1 MKNLIKSALR
11 RVGLEVNRAGAFEA
25 AMAGRSIGSITSF
38 FEHLKGQGF
47 APRGIVDV
55 GANRGHWA
63 ELAHAAF
70 PDAPILMIEPL
81 DEMEAGLT
89 KLAVRLPAGSAFVK
103 AGAGPAEGEHV
114 QSIWKN
120 IDGSTFLA
128 DPEKLGTGEQRRTR
142 IVAIDALLNGPHAG
156 FQPDL
161 VKLDIQGFE
170 LEALKG
176 AQSTFGRTEVYI
188 VETSL
193 FRFLPQM
200 PITREVIA
208 FMAERGYEMYDLTDY
223 LRRTRDGALGQVDLA
238 FVKAEGVFRRDSGW

>member
-1 MKNLIKSALR
+1 
-11 RVGLEVNRAGAFEA
+11 VGVEVNRAGAFEA
-25 AMAGRSIGSITSF
+25 ALASRTMGSLAAF
-38 FEHLKGQGF
+38 FEHLKARQF
-47 APRGIVDV
+47 APRGIIDV
-55 GANRGHWA
+55 GANRGEWA
-63 ELAHAAF
+63 EEAHAAF
-70 PDAPILMIEPL
+70 PVAPVLMIEPL

-89 KLAVRLPAGSAFVK
+89 KLAARLPAGSAYVK
-103 AGAGPAEGEHV
+103 AGAGPADGEHV
-114 QSIWKN
+114 QAIWAN
-120 IDGSTFLA
+120 IDGSTFLP

-142 IVAIDALLNGPHAG
+142 IVAIDSLLHGPHAS

-176 AQSTFGRTEVYI
+176 AASAFGRTEVFI

-200 PITREVIA
+200 PLTREVIA
-208 FMAERGYEMYDLTDY
+208 FMAERGYELYDVTDF
-223 LRRTRDGALGQVDLA
+223 LRRGRDNALGQVDLA

>member
-11 RVGLEVNRAGAFEA
+11 CMGLEVSRAGAFEA
-25 AMAGRSIGSITSF
+25 ALAGRSIGSLVAF
-38 FEHLKGQGF
+38 FETLKARQF
-47 APRGIVDV
+47 APRGIIDV
-55 GANRGHWA
+55 GANRGEWA
-63 ELAHAAF
+63 EQAHAAF
-70 PDAPILMIEPL
+70 PAAPILMIEPL
-81 DEMEAGLT
+81 DEMEGRLT
-89 KLAVRLPAGSAFVK
+89 KLAARLPTGSAYIK
-103 AGAGPAEGEHV
+103 AGAGPADGEHV
-114 QSIWKN
+114 QSIWAN
-120 IDGSTFLA
+120 IDGSTFLP
-128 DPEKLGTGEQRRTR
+128 DPQKLGTGEQRRTR
-142 IVAIDALLNGPHAG
+142 IVAIDSLLAGPQAS

-208 FMAERGYEMYDLTDY
+208 FMAERGYEVYDLTDY
-223 LRRTRDGALGQVDLA
+223 LRRARDGALAQVDLA
-238 FVKAEGVFRRDSGW
+238 FVKAEGIFRRDSGW